1 DATHIVA
8 FFFSSRRRHT
18 RCYRDWSSDVCSSDL
33 SVHRLLIDAQQASDQ
48 AARVKLYM
56 QAQELIHRDAPWV
69 PLVHAARVG
78 AYRNQVENF
87 LLHPLQIW
95 WLHRVWI
102 K

>member
-1 DATHIVA
+1 MLLDKDNAQIGKASNVA
-8 FFFSSRRRHT
+8 F
-18 RCYRDWSSDVCSSDL
+18 YKSD